1 MLRLRQIT
9 SQLRGSSIVNPIVKT
24 TSSIA
29 TMSTS
34 TSIPSKMR
42 AVQIM
47 KQGGLDV
54 LEDREADVPKP
65 GPNDILIKV
74 NKAGVN
80 FIDTYQRSGL
90 YKIEKFPYTLGQEA
104 AGKVVAVGESQKG
117 KGLEVGDRAITYF
130 GGSFAEYVSV
140 PRARITKVP
149 DAVNDTDAVASC
161 VQGLT
166 AWTLV
171 RETYSVKKG
180 DWVLVHAAAGGVG
193 LLLCQMAKHL
203 GAHVIGTTSSEEKA
217 EEAKKNGAEHMINY
231 AKENTVERVLE
242 ITNGQGVQAIFD
254 GVGKDTWEDDFK
266 MIARKGTIATFGN
279 ASGAVEPF
287 APLKLAG
294 KNVKVARPT
303 LVNYVYTQ
311 EEFET
316 TYAELFDLIAKGI
329 VKFKI
334 HGEYNLSAQGI
345 RQAQEDITSR
355 KTSGK
360 LIVNV
365 A

>member
-1 MLRLRQIT
+1 MLRLQQIT
-9 SQLRGSSIVNPIVKT
+9 SQLRRSSSPNFINK
-24 TSSIA
+24 TSSFT

-34 TSIPSKMR
+34 TSLPSKMR

-54 LEDREADVPKP
+54 IEDRETEVPKP
-65 GPNDILIKV
+65 GPNDVLIKV
-74 NKAGVN
+74 HKAGVN

-104 AGKVVAVGESQKG
+104 AGKVVAIGDAEKG
-117 KGLEVGDRAITYF
+117 KGVEVGDRAITYF
-130 GGSFAEYVSV
+130 SGSFAEFVAV
-140 PRARITKVP
+140 PRSKMTKLP
-149 DAVNDTDAVASC
+149 DSVNDTDAVASC

-171 RETYSVKKG
+171 RETYTVKKG
-180 DWVLVHAAAGGVG
+180 DWVLIHAAAGGVG
-193 LLLCQMAKHL
+193 LLLCQMAKYL

-217 EEAKKNGAEHMINY
+217 KEAKKNGAEHMINY
-231 AKENTVERVLE
+231 TNENTVERVLQL
-242 ITNGQGVQAIFD
+242 TNGQGVQAIFD

-287 APLKLAG
+287 APLKLAA
-294 KNVKVARPT
+294 KNVKVARPV
-303 LVNYVYTQ
+303 LNNYVYTQ
-311 EEFET
+311 EEFEAA
-316 TYAELFDLIAKGI
+316 YADLFQLIEKGH

-334 HGEYNLSAQGI
+334 HGEYDLSAQGI

-360 LIVNV
+360 LIVKV